1 MLFNKLIRVRSTVDM
16 MVDHTSNFTAEITL
30 IVVQNVVVDQ
40 SHVSDGVGGR
50 ELGPEFVIK
59 VHIILTDLAILQVSR
74 DLQIAEKVRLI
85 AIDDGHPL
93 LA

>member
-1 MLFNKLIRVRSTVDM
+1 M
-16 MVDHTSNFTAEITL
+16 MVDHTGHFTAEITL

-40 SHVSDGVGGR
+40 SHVSDGVGGG

-59 VHIILTDLAILQVSR
+59 VQIILTDLAVLQVSR